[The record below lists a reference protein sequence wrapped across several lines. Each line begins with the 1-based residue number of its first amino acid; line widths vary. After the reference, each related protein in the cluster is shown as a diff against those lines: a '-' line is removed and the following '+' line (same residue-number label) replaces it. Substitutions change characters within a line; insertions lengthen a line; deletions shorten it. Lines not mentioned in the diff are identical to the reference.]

1 MRLERDQ
8 AYANFVIGTGLSF
21 TFEQYL
27 TLTRRQKGLVIGEAN
42 RARR

>member
-1 MRLERDQ
+1 VRLERDQ

-27 TLTRRQKGLVIGEAN
+27 TLSRRQRSLIIGEAN